1 MNHSEEIII
10 SKSCKEFLFYLY
22 NSKFFTCC
30 GLNLVLTSVC
40 FANRYKLEI
49 KSSFD
54 VFIFI
59 CLIIVGMSLMEVK
72 LKLPV

>member
-10 SKSCKEFLFYLY
+10 SKSCKELFYLY

-40 FANRYKLEI
+40 FASLYKLEI

-54 VFIFI
+54 VLIFV
-59 CLIIVGMSLMEVK
+59 CLIIVGMWMMEVK
-72 LKLPV
+72 LKLLV